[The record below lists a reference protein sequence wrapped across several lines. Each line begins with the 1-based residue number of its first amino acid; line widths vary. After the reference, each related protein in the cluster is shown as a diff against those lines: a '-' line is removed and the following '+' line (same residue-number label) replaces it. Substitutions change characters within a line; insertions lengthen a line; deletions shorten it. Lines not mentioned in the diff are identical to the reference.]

1 MGEETLLAGLSQRI
15 IDCNHCPRL
24 REWCAEAARTKKAQ
38 YRDQEYWGRPVPGF
52 GDPNA
57 RLLILGLAPG
67 AHGANR
73 TGRVFTGDESGKW
86 LYEALH
92 RFGFASQPAGTHK
105 DDGLVLT
112 DCYINNIVRCAP
124 PQNKPTTG
132 EIAACQPH
140 LVEELELLQHV
151 KVVLALGQLA
161 FKNYLNLL
169 KAEGK
174 PVKSLTFSHG
184 AVYDFG
190 PESPKLVVSYHPSHQ
205 NTFTGVLT
213 RDAWYDV
220 FKTVCDMLHEGGR
233 HRLHL

>member
-1 MGEETLLAGLSQRI
+1 MGEEKLSDLSQRI
-15 IDCNHCPRL
+15 VNCDRCPRL
-24 REWCAEAARTKKAQ
+24 RDWCSEVAQTKKAQ
-38 YRDQEYWGRPVPGF
+38 YRDYEYWGKPVPGF

-92 RFGFASQPAGTHK
+92 RFGFASQPEAMHK

-124 PQNKPTTG
+124 PQNKPTAG
-132 EIAACQPH
+132 EIAACQPY
-140 LVEELELLQHV
+140 LAEELQLLQNQ

-161 FKNYLNLL
+161 FTKYLNLL
-169 KAEGK
+169 KAKGK
-174 PVKSLTFSHG
+174 PVKGMTFSHG
-184 AVYDFG
+184 AVYEFG
-190 PESPKLVVSYHPSHQ
+190 TDSPKLVVSYHPSQQ

-213 RDAWYDV
+213 RQAWYDV
-220 FKTVCDMLHEGGR
+220 FQTVSELLHEGE
-233 HRLHL
+233 